1 MSFACST
8 RILTGTLTI
17 LVTLGPAGLAQGS
30 GQPEGYRQAIPR
42 GRIASIDTPVFVP
55 AAQATIS
62 PETWV
67 FGVVVGGKPR
77 AYALNLLNSHEI
89 VNDQVGDNRFAA
101 VW

>member
-1 MSFACST
+1 MRLKKLAL
-8 RILTGTLTI
+8 IVTGTLAVPTA
-17 LVTLGPAGLAQGS
+17 LSTQAVAQNSDKPAG
-30 GQPEGYRQAIPR
+30 YIQAIPR
-42 GRIASIDTPVFVP
+42 GSITSIDQPLLIP

-77 AYALNLLNSHEI
+77 AYALNLLNHHEI